1 MVSRAQIAGYDSISP
16 EVEEVPLW
24 ARLVLPLHLHGPHE
38 PANGTG
44 AALIGVYLGKE
55 EVLQKINMSWVIV
68 GEVSIV
74 ISKNEV
80 NLGGG

>member
-1 MVSRAQIAGYDSISP
+1 MVSGAEIAGNNSISP

-24 ARLVLPLHLHGPHE
+24 ARLVLTLHLHGPHE
-38 PANGTG
+38 PANGTR

-68 GEVSIV
+68 WEVSIV
-74 ISKNEV
+74 ISENEA
-80 NLGGG
+80 N

>member
-1 MVSRAQIAGYDSISP
+1 MVSRAEITGYDSVSP
-16 EVEEVPLW
+16 EVEEVPLR
-24 ARLVLPLHLHGPHE
+24 ARLVLPLHLHGPHD

-74 ISKNEV
+74 ISENEA
-80 NLGGG
+80 N